1 MPSQELLEDIFHLSL
16 MMENVRFDHSFVV
29 LRECHQGYIVVSL
42 QFDTVLQFDAAGLL
56 VFEYDFAKPRYLI
69 VNFRVLRE
77 KLDPVLAIPD

>member
-56 VFEYDFAKPRYLI
+56 VFAKIMSNRTVRFCEASLSH
-69 VNFRVLRE
+69 R
-77 KLDPVLAIPD
+77 